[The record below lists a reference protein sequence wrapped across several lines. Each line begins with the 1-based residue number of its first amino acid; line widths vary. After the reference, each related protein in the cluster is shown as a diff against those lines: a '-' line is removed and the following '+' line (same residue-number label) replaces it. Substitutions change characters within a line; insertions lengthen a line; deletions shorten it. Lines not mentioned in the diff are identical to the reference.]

1 MGIESEKRGIWREK
15 KVGHLELGKLG
26 LLEGSRRLEMRLQ
39 RHLDA
44 KIKMNLDAKVVEAPL
59 EVKKT
64 TESPIDFIHKH
75 RIALESEHV
84 SAHLHEW
91 IDLIFGCSMLVSSV
105 KALKECCE
113 DALEVRDSEASRVWI
128 EASHRKIYSL
138 ILANLLI
145 F

>member
-26 LLEGSRRLEMRLQ
+26 LLEG
-39 RHLDA
+39 
-44 KIKMNLDAKVVEAPL
+44 NAKVVEAPL

-105 KALKECCE
+105 KALDYYC
-113 DALEVRDSEASRVWI
+113 
-128 EASHRKIYSL
+128 
-138 ILANLLI
+138 
-145 F
+145 